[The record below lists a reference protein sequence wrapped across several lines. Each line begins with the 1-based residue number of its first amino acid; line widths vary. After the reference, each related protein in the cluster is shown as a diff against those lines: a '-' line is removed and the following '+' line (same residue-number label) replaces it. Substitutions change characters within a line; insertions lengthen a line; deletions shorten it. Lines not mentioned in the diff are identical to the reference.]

1 MDPQSL
7 TIVLG
12 AFQRMLGILIGGM
25 LVYFG
30 YRLFLSLPGKRGR
43 DGGSGEFSLGR
54 SSKVKLSKVGPGVF
68 FAIFGAGLI
77 AYSFAKPMKVNIPAT
92 SANEPNAAAAPS
104 AATAPKANTSTVA
117 AAGFSYVGAVSAPET
132 DEDRARMR
140 AETQEDI
147 IVLNRALDRASA
159 SERPQVERAVV
170 KAKVALMEPLWAE
183 DWGELKDF
191 RDWLAKGGTP
201 PAKTQ
206 PASDYFQRR

>member
-7 TIVLG
+7 TILLG
-12 AFQRMLGILIGGM
+12 ASQRILGVLIGGM

-92 SANEPNAAAAPS
+92 ATNAPNAAAAPN

-117 AAGFSYVGAVSAPET
+117 AAGFSYIGAVSAPET

-147 IVLNRALDRASA
+147 IALNRALDRANA
-159 SERPQVERAVV
+159 SERPQAERAVV
-170 KAKVALMEPLWAE
+170 RAKVALMEPLWAD
-183 DWGELKDF
+183 DWGDIADF
-191 RDWLAKGGTP
+191 RQWLAKGGSP
-201 PAKTQ
+201 PGGVQ
-206 PASDYFQRR
+206 PAVDFFQHK